1 MGSAIWSVASKK
13 KSILFD
19 VIFVMDRANRI
30 KSKEILRFEYSLLK
44 AETVEKYDA
53 IYKVA
58 KNESDLMAAA
68 FYVSPKKTPS
78 KHDTIICEYLF
89 DKAVE
94 MVSFNEMVKFLE
106 KTTAEDV
113 ANYIASACLS
123 AKDKNVA
130 RDDVAEIVKLGDRN
144 LIEALYRTELPEKVK
159 MSVYMIIFNYD
170 KFLAALI
177 TYMKKIHRYVQ
188 NFYGEYADVYYN
200 TKKYFL
206 EFMSY
211 NKENMLIMDEPK
223 NRMNDEKQRK
233 KVMVLSLIRPEY
245 SWIKHAKST
254 VNYSKGILALQRIL
268 HSSEFS
274 IF

>member
-19 VIFVMDRANRI
+19 VLFVMDRANRI

-53 IYKVA
+53 IYKAA

-68 FYVSPKKTPS
+68 FYVSRYVEAG
-78 KHDTIICEYLF
+78 KHDIIIYTYLIN
-89 DKAVE
+89 KALN

-106 KTTAEDV
+106 KTTKEEIAY
-113 ANYIASACLS
+113 YIASACLS
-123 AKDKNVA
+123 VKDKNIT
-130 RDDVAEIVKLGDRN
+130 RDDVVEIVRQGDQN
-144 LIEALYRTELPEKVK
+144 LIEELYKTDLPEKIK
-159 MSVYMIIFNYD
+159 MSVYLIVFNYD

-177 TYMKKIHRYVQ
+177 AYMKKIHRYVQ
-188 NFYGEYADVYYN
+188 NLYDEYSDVYYN

-211 NKENMLIMDEPK
+211 NKEHMLIMDGPK
-223 NRMNDEKQRK
+223 SRMNDEKQRK
-233 KVMVLSLIRPEY
+233 KVLILSLIRLEY
-245 SWIKHAKST
+245 SRINHAKST
-254 VNYSKGILALQRIL
+254 IDYNKGILALQRII
-268 HSSEFS
+268 HSNEFT